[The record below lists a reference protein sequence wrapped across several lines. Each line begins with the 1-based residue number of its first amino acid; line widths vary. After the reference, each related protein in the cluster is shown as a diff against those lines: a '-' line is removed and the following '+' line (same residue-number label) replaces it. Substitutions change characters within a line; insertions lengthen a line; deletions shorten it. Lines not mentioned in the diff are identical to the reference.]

1 MEMKQE
7 IPRGFLETEITSLE
21 RLYLLANQKKEAL
34 LRDDHQTLADLVKE
48 EEKEVQGLE
57 TGGAVGLGGGSVPV
71 ELQELFEKRT
81 DLVRKIQEV
90 NSFNRQL
97 IEDSLA
103 YIRFFIQSLQGETGR
118 TIYGSTGAVKSGAGN
133 ALIDLRG

>member
-7 IPRGFLETEITSLE
+7 VSRGFLEMEIASLE

-48 EEKEVQGLE
+48 EEREVQGLE
-57 TGGAVGLGGGSVPV
+57 IGGVIRSDGGSLPV
-71 ELQELFEKRT
+71 DLQELFKKRT
-81 DLVRKIQEV
+81 DLVRKIQAV
-90 NSFNRQL
+90 NSLNRQL

-118 TIYGSTGAVKSGAGN
+118 TIYGSTGVVKSEAGN

>member
-7 IPRGFLETEITSLE
+7 VSRGFLEMEIASLE

-48 EEKEVQGLE
+48 EEREVQGLE
-57 TGGAVGLGGGSVPV
+57 IGGVIRLDGGSLPV
-71 ELQELFEKRT
+71 DFQELFEKRT
-81 DLVRKIQEV
+81 DLVQKIQAV
-90 NSFNRQL
+90 NSLNRQL

-118 TIYGSTGAVKSGAGN
+118 TIYGSTGVVKSEAGN